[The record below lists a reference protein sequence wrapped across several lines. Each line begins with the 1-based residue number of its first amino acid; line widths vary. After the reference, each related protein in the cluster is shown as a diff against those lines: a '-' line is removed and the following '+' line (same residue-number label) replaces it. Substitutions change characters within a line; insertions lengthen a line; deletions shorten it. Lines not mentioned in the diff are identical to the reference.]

1 MAEIQLMSPSE
12 VAVDAEPVAEPV
24 ADAITETVVV
34 PVQRGRGRP
43 PGAKNKPKVAIEAPV
58 VEAPV
63 VEAPPLTKTHK
74 RKVAD
79 IRYPEVLAPELPMT
93 PLELSRQLRLIAEGQ
108 RDQKREYYSKML
120 AHLL

>member
-1 MAEIQLMSPSE
+1 MAEIQLVSPSE
-12 VAVDAEPVAEPV
+12 VAADADPVAESV
-24 ADAITETVVV
+24 ADAITETV
-34 PVQRGRGRP
+34 PLQRGRGRP
-43 PGAKNKPKVAIEAPV
+43 PGAKNKPKVTIQASEAH
-58 VEAPV
+58 V

-79 IRYPEVLAPELPMT
+79 INDLAPELPMT
-93 PLELSRQLRLIAEGQ
+93 PLERSRQLRLIAVGQ